1 MRRRSR
7 AANRALQAVRRANR
21 AVGRAID
28 KSAAGASRM
37 GRARAVD
44 RNAERHV
51 PGRRG
56 ARGARGPQRPLA
68 ARHVTARRVAPTLAA
83 AARSIAELDPTC
95 ARN

>member
-51 PGRRG
+51 PGRWER
-56 ARGARGPQRPLA
+56 AAHA
-68 ARHVTARRVAPTLAA
+68 ARNGRSPPVT
-83 AARSIAELDPTC
+83 
-95 ARN
+95 

>member
-51 PGRRG
+51 PGT
-56 ARGARGPQRPLA
+56 RPATA
-68 ARHVTARRVAPTLAA
+68 ARRPSRDRATRRAYPGFLAA
-83 AARSIAELDPTC
+83 ATRSIAELDPTC